1 MFGNGGTVFFGRI
14 PFITVPVIIGILFVE
29 TVHIIITIR
38 FGQNRCSS
46 YRKVF
51 SIAFDYRGMRDT
63 GIFIKSYRWVSA
75 PCGSF
80 SFMPR

>member
-51 SIAFDYRGMRDT
+51 SVAFDYNAR
-63 GIFIKSYRWVSA
+63 IPASV
-75 PCGSF
+75 GSSVTSEYDF
-80 SFMPR
+80 A